1 MGSGG
6 HARGRGIFCHECGLL
21 LRALALPDDATAR
34 CPRCGAVLFRH
45 RANSIERSLG
55 LLIAALILLVI
66 AQTFPFMTLKMEG
79 REQPTVLLE
88 GCLEFYRQGLWPLA
102 LLVFFA
108 TTAAPLM
115 KMAALL
121 WVLLPLHRGRQPRSG
136 GRVFRLAETLR
147 PWAMME
153 VYLLGVFVAYVKLVD
168 MATLELGTGLF
179 AFGIL
184 IFVVSWA
191 DSALEPAEVWDRLA
205 IRSPGRPSQPAAGAP
220 LPGGPL
226 PGAPLIG
233 CHACDLVVPVAGAHA
248 RCPRCGSALHAR
260 KVDSINRTW
269 ALVLTAFILYIP
281 ANVYPVMTVISFGS
295 GEPDTILS
303 GVMLLIE
310 AGMWPLALLVFVA
323 SVTVPLLKLIG
334 LSFLLITVQRGSS
347 WRRRDRTLLY
357 RIIEGVGRWSMIDI
371 FMISIL
377 IALVKLGAIAT
388 IEPGIGATSFAA
400 VVVTTMLASMA
411 FDPRL
416 IWDAAERKRKAA

>member
-1 MGSGG
+1 MASGG
-6 HARGRGIFCHECGLL
+6 HGWERRIFCHECGLL
-21 LRALALPDDATAR
+21 LRAPALPEDATAK
-34 CPRCGAVLFRH
+34 CPRCGAFLFRH
-45 RANSIERSLG
+45 RTNSIERSLG
-55 LLIAALILLVI
+55 LLVAAVILFVI

-121 WVLLPLHRGRQPRSG
+121 WVLVPLHRGRQPRSG
-136 GRVFRLAETLR
+136 GQVFRLAETLR

-153 VYLLGVFVAYVKLVD
+153 VYLLGVFVAYVKLID

-179 AFGIL
+179 AFGLLIL
-184 IFVVSWA
+184 VMSWA
-191 DSALEPAEVWDRLA
+191 DSALEPAEVWARLK
-205 IRSPGRPSQPAAGAP
+205 PAAPVPAAARPAP
-220 LPGGPL
+220 GQRLV
-226 PGAPLIG
+226 G
-233 CHACDLVVPVAGAHA
+233 CHTCDLVVPVTSDHA

-269 ALVLTAFILYIP
+269 ALVLTAVILYVP

-303 GVMLLIE
+303 GVTALIE

-323 SVTVPLLKLIG
+323 SITVPMLKLLG
-334 LSFLLITVQRGSS
+334 LSFLLISVQLRSS
-347 WRRRDRTLLY
+347 WRRRDRTRLY

-377 IALVKLGAIAT
+377 VALVKLGTIAT
-388 IEPGIGATSFAA
+388 IEPGVGATSFAA
-400 VVVTTMLASMA
+400 VVVITMIASMT

-416 IWDAAERKRKAA
+416 IWDAAEQERKPA